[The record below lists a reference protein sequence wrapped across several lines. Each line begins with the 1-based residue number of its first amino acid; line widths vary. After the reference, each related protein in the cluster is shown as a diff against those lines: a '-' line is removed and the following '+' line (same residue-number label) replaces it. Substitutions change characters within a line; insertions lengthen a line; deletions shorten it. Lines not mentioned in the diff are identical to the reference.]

1 MLGYEVADAVDTGY
15 HLTYVWADFI
25 EEKISIE
32 QVIGQVPKHYSKLSN
47 RVENCGNTGRSTRNP
62 V

>member
-32 QVIGQVPKHYSKLSN
+32 QVIGQVPKHFSKS
-47 RVENCGNTGRSTRNP
+47 ENCGNTGR
-62 V
+62 